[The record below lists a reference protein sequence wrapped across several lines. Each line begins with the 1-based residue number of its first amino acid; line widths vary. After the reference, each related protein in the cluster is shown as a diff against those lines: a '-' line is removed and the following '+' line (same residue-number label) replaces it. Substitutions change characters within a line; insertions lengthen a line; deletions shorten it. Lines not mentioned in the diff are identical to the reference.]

1 MAKKA
6 SKATT
11 TDMKVE
17 DKLKALY
24 ELQCV
29 DNEIFKIHT
38 LRGELPLEVQDL
50 EDELAG
56 LDTRIKKLEEDIN
69 NLNKEVSHKKTEI
82 TNSEELIKKYNEQ
95 QMNVRNNREYES
107 ISKEI
112 EFQTLEIEL
121 AEKRIKEYTGA
132 IEQKKE
138 SIDKSKAAYEDRM
151 KDLDAKKGELD
162 KIIDE
167 TAKEEKKLE
176 KRAGE
181 ISKKVEERLLNAY
194 QRIKNNTQNR
204 IAVASV
210 ERDACSGC
218 FNRIPPQRQVDIQNR
233 KKLIVCEYCG
243 RILVD
248 PGMTDEV
255 NCGNQK

>member
-1 MAKKA
+1 MVKKA
-6 SKATT
+6 SKGST
-11 TDMKVE
+11 TDAKVE
-17 DKLKALY
+17 EKLRALY

-29 DNEIFKIHT
+29 DNEIYEIHT

-56 LDTRIKKLEEDIN
+56 LETRIQKIQDDITNLE
-69 NLNKEVSHKKTEI
+69 KEVSHKKAEI
-82 TNSEELIKKYNEQ
+82 ENSQNLIKKYSEQ

-121 AEKRIKEYTGA
+121 SEKRIKEYSAA
-132 IEQKKE
+132 ILQKTE
-138 SIDKSKAAYEDRM
+138 SIEKSKHTYEERT
-151 KDLDAKKGELD
+151 KDLDLKKSELN

-176 KRAGE
+176 KRIQT
-181 ISKKVEERLLNAY
+181 ISANIEERLLNAY
-194 QRIKNNTQNR
+194 NRIKDNSQNR
-204 IAVASV
+204 IAVATV
-210 ERDACSGC
+210 ERDACNGC
-218 FNRIPPQRQVDIQNR
+218 FNRIPPQRQVDISSR
-233 KKLIVCEYCG
+233 KKIIVCEYCG

-248 PGMTDEV
+248 LELAQEV
-255 NCGNQK
+255 NGVS

>member
-11 TDMKVE
+11 KDMKVE

-29 DNEIFKIHT
+29 DNKIFEIHT

-56 LDTRIKKLEEDIN
+56 LDTRIQKLQEDID

-82 TNSEELIKKYNEQ
+82 ANSEGLIKKYNEQ

-121 AEKRIKEYTGA
+121 AEKRIKEYSA
-132 IEQKKE
+132 AMKQKE
-138 SIDKSKAAYEDRM
+138 EVIDKAKAAYKERQQ
-151 KDLDAKKGELD
+151 DLEAKKGELD

-167 TAKEEKKLE
+167 TAKEEKRLE
-176 KRAGE
+176 KRADD
-181 ISKKVEERLLNAY
+181 IAKKVEERLLNAY
-194 QRIKNNTQNR
+194 QRTKENTQNR
-204 IAVASV
+204 IAVAIV
-210 ERDACSGC
+210 ERDACGGC
-218 FNRIPPQRQVDIQNR
+218 FNRIPPQRQVDIQSR

-248 PGMTDEV
+248 PDITEDV
-255 NCGNQK
+255 KCD

>member
-6 SKATT
+6 SKGTT
-11 TDMKVE
+11 ADVKVE

-29 DNEIFKIHT
+29 DNKIFEIHT

-56 LDTRIKKLEEDIN
+56 LETRIQKIEGDIKNLEQ
-69 NLNKEVSHKKTEI
+69 EVAHK
-82 TNSEELIKKYNEQ
+82 NSEIKNSESLIKKYNEQ

-107 ISKEI
+107 ISKEL
-112 EFQTLEIEL
+112 EFQALEIEL
-121 AEKRIKEYTGA
+121 AEKRIKEYTTA
-132 IEQKKE
+132 IQQKKD
-138 SIDKSKAAYEDRM
+138 SIEKSKKAFEDRG
-151 KDLDAKKGELD
+151 KDLEAKKGELN

-176 KRAGE
+176 KRATT
-181 ISKKVEERLLNAY
+181 IAATVEERLLKAY
-194 QRIKNNTQNR
+194 RRIKDNSQNR

-218 FNRIPPQRQVDIQNR
+218 FNRIPPQRQVDVQNR

-248 PGMTDEV
+248 PMLAEEI
-255 NCGNQK
+255 NCA

>member
-1 MAKKA
+1 MVKKA
-6 SKATT
+6 SKGST
-11 TDMKVE
+11 TDAKVE
-17 DKLKALY
+17 EKLRALY

-29 DNEIFKIHT
+29 DNEIYEIHT

-56 LDTRIKKLEEDIN
+56 LETRIQKIQDDITNLE
-69 NLNKEVSHKKTEI
+69 KEVSHKKAEI
-82 TNSEELIKKYNEQ
+82 ENSQNLIKKYSEQ

-121 AEKRIKEYTGA
+121 SEKRIKEYSAA
-132 IEQKKE
+132 ILQKTE
-138 SIDKSKAAYEDRM
+138 SIEKSKHTYEERT
-151 KDLDAKKGELD
+151 KDLDLKKSELN

-176 KRAGE
+176 KRIQT
-181 ISKKVEERLLNAY
+181 ISANIEERLLNAY
-194 QRIKNNTQNR
+194 NRIKDNSQNR
-204 IAVASV
+204 IAVATV
-210 ERDACSGC
+210 ERDACNGC
-218 FNRIPPQRQVDIQNR
+218 FNRIPPQRQVDISSR
-233 KKLIVCEYCG
+233 KKIIVCEYCG

-248 PGMTDEV
+248 LELAQEV
-255 NCGNQK
+255 SGVS

>member
-1 MAKKA
+1 MVKKA
-6 SKATT
+6 SKGST
-11 TDMKVE
+11 TDAKVE
-17 DKLKALY
+17 EKLRALY

-29 DNEIFKIHT
+29 DNEIYEIHT

-56 LDTRIKKLEEDIN
+56 LETRIQKIQDDITNLE
-69 NLNKEVSHKKTEI
+69 KEVSHKKAEI
-82 TNSEELIKKYNEQ
+82 ENSQNLIKKYSEQ

-121 AEKRIKEYTGA
+121 SEKRIKEYSAA
-132 IEQKKE
+132 ILQKTE
-138 SIDKSKAAYEDRM
+138 SIDKSKHTYEERT
-151 KDLDAKKGELD
+151 KDLDLKKSELN

-176 KRAGE
+176 KRIQT
-181 ISKKVEERLLNAY
+181 ISANIEERLLNAY
-194 QRIKNNTQNR
+194 NRIKDNSQNR
-204 IAVASV
+204 IAVATV
-210 ERDACSGC
+210 ERDACNGC
-218 FNRIPPQRQVDIQNR
+218 FNRIPPQRQVDISSR
-233 KKLIVCEYCG
+233 KKIIVCEYCG

-248 PGMTDEV
+248 LELAQEV
-255 NCGNQK
+255 NGVS

>member
-11 TDMKVE
+11 KDMKVE

-29 DNEIFKIHT
+29 DNKIFEIHT

-56 LDTRIKKLEEDIN
+56 LNTRIQKLQEDID

-82 TNSEELIKKYNEQ
+82 ANSEALIKKYNEQ

-121 AEKRIKEYTGA
+121 AEKRIKEYSAA
-132 IEQKKE
+132 IKQKEE
-138 SIDKSKAAYEDRM
+138 SIEKAKAAYKERQQ
-151 KDLDAKKGELD
+151 DLEAKKGELD

-176 KRAGE
+176 KRSE
-181 ISKKVEERLLNAY
+181 DISKKIDERLLNAY
-194 QRIKNNTQNR
+194 QRTKENTQNR
-204 IAVASV
+204 IAVAIV
-210 ERDACSGC
+210 ERDACGGC
-218 FNRIPPQRQVDIQNR
+218 FNRIPPQRQVDIQTR

-248 PGMTDEV
+248 PNMTDDV
-255 NCGNQK
+255 KCD

>member
-1 MAKKA
+1 MVKKA
-6 SKATT
+6 SKGST
-11 TDMKVE
+11 TDAKVE
-17 DKLKALY
+17 EKLKALY

-29 DNEIFKIHT
+29 DNKIFEIHT

-56 LDTRIKKLEEDIN
+56 LETRIQKINDDVENLE
-69 NLNKEVSHKKTEI
+69 KEVSHKNAEI
-82 TNSEELIKKYNEQ
+82 SNSESLIKKYNEQ

-121 AEKRIKEYTGA
+121 SEKRIKEYSAA
-132 IEQKKE
+132 ILQKKE
-138 SIDKSKAAYEDRM
+138 SIDKSKKTYEDRT
-151 KDLDAKKGELD
+151 KDLDVKKGELN

-176 KRAGE
+176 KRVQTVSGS
-181 ISKKVEERLLNAY
+181 IEERLLNAY
-194 QRIKNNTQNR
+194 NRIKDNSQNR

-218 FNRIPPQRQVDIQNR
+218 FNRIPPQRQVDIQSR
-233 KKLIVCEYCG
+233 KKIIVCEYCG

-248 PGMTDEV
+248 PDIAEDV
-255 NCGNQK
+255 NCGK